1 MYSKKPAPKA
11 PNPQIN
17 QLSLDLKNKTEILQI
32 KSARS
37 TSSEFQKPE
46 IYKPDSTPKSKERS
60 KVTIGAFD
68 EEAISSVIAE
78 DKGNEKPVIQGE
90 KIEIEAQQTNPIS
103 EVIKELTI
111 DLRHEKLI
119 GNADWSESSTIDLEH
134 FNYSADYSAFLSSYE

>member
-11 PNPQIN
+11 QNP
-17 QLSLDLKNKTEILQI
+17 QLSLDLKNQAEILQV

-37 TSSEFQKPE
+37 TSSESQKPE
-46 IYKPDSTPKSKERS
+46 IYKPDSTPKSNPR

-68 EEAISSVIAE
+68 EDAISSVIAN
-78 DKGNEKPVIQGE
+78 DLRNEKPVIKGE
-90 KIEIEAQQTNPIS
+90 KIDIEPQQTNPIS

-119 GNADWSESSTIDLEH
+119 GNADWAESSTVDLEH